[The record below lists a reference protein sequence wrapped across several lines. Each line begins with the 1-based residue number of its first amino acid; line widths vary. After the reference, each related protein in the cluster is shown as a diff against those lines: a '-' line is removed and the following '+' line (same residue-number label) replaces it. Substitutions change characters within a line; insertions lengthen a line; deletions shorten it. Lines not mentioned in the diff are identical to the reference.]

1 LFQWDGEGFARLIDE
16 VSIKVNRMLEDIRLL
31 SAGKIIFTGEGAVL
45 YKDEIVNIMGE
56 DAIFASIDKMI
67 PAPSNV
73 AAIAMKKALRGEFS
87 EPVSLVPFYLR
98 RSEAE
103 IKRDD

>member
-1 LFQWDGEGFARLIDE
+1 
-16 VSIKVNRMLEDIRLL
+16 
-31 SAGKIIFTGEGAVL
+31 
-45 YKDEIVNIMGE
+45 MGE